1 MGYLKNRAAVLQY
14 QNICEDEANF
24 LDTWIHYKY
33 FEEQL
38 EYFSKNNIPII
49 PLSDVDAY
57 IRGNLRVEKQSF
69 SLTFDTG
76 FVELYTL
83 CYPLLKKYG
92 YPATF
97 FIRPDTIGKIEDI
110 HGRRVQYMNW
120 DQIRELEKGGISIG
134 MYGCKGGWLSNTPLE
149 DVRNEIIEARSLF
162 KRELERPFI
171 YYGVREGNPTEEM
184 VDLFKE
190 EGIKAVFCQAPTKK
204 STHPYTV
211 GRIQIDDN
219 DLNILL
225 IKTRKAYIFMKD
237 SRYWGFGR
245 KCQLD
250 KVIHI
255 VSNIINWVK
264 GKRPTNTEKQ
274 I

>member
-1 MGYLKNRAAVLQY
+1 MGYLKNGAAVLQF
-14 QNICEDEANF
+14 QNISEDKANF
-24 LDTWIHYKY
+24 LDTWVHYKC

-49 PLSDVDAY
+49 PLCDVEAY
-57 IRGNLRVEKQSF
+57 IRGNLHVEKQSF

-97 FIRPDTIGKIEDI
+97 FIRPDTVGNAEEI

-120 DQIRELEKGGISIG
+120 DQIRELAKGGVTIG
-134 MYGCKGGWLSNTPLE
+134 LYGGKGELLSKIPLE
-149 DVRNEIIEARSLF
+149 EIKNEIIEAKALF
-162 KRELERPFI
+162 KRELEKPFI
-171 YYGVREGNPTEEM
+171 YYGVREGNPTKEM
-184 VDLFKE
+184 VDFFKQ
-190 EGIKAVFCQAPTKK
+190 EGIEAVFCQAPTRKR
-204 STHPYTV
+204 THPYTV

-237 SRYWGFGR
+237 SRYWNFGR
-245 KCQLD
+245 KCKFD
-250 KVIHI
+250 KVIHFA
-255 VSNIINWVK
+255 SNTINRMK
-264 GKRPTNTEKQ
+264 GKE
-274 I
+274 IH

>member
-14 QNICEDEANF
+14 RNISEDKSNF
-24 LDTWIHYKY
+24 LDTWIHYKC

-38 EYFSKNNIPII
+38 DYFSRNNIPII
-49 PLSDVDAY
+49 PLHDVDAY
-57 IRGNLRVEKQSF
+57 IRGDLRVRKQSF

-76 FVELYTL
+76 YVELYTL
-83 CYPLLKKYG
+83 CYPLLKKHG

-97 FIRPDTIGKIEDI
+97 FIRPDTVGKTEDV

-120 DQIRELEKGGISIG
+120 DQIRELERGGISIEL
-134 MYGCKGGWLSNTPLE
+134 YGCKGGWLLNTPFE
-149 DVRNEIIEARSLF
+149 EVRNEIIEAKAIF
-162 KRELERPFI
+162 KKELEKPFV
-171 YYGVREGNPTEEM
+171 YYGVREGNPTAEM

-190 EGIKAVFCQAPTKK
+190 EGVKAAFCQAPTRKK
-204 STHPYTV
+204 THSYTV

-237 SRYWGFGR
+237 SRYWNFGR

-250 KVIHI
+250 KVVHF
-255 VSNIINWVK
+255 VSNSINRVK
-264 GKRPTNTEKQ
+264 SKNNVLN
-274 I
+274 

>member
-14 QNICEDEANF
+14 QNICEDKANF
-24 LDTWIHYKY
+24 LDTWVQDKY

-38 EYFSKNNIPII
+38 EYFSKNSIPII
-49 PLSDVDAY
+49 SLCDVDAY
-57 IRGNLRVEKQSF
+57 IRGNLQVKKQSF

-76 FVELYTL
+76 YVELYTL

-97 FIRPDTIGKIEDI
+97 FIRPDTIGKTEDV
-110 HGRRVQYMNW
+110 HGRSVQYMNGN
-120 DQIRELEKGGISIG
+120 QIRELEKSGISIG
-134 MYGCKGGWLSNTPLE
+134 LYGCKGKWLSKTPLE
-149 DVRNEIIEARSLF
+149 EVRNEIIEAKALF
-162 KRELERPFI
+162 KKELARPFI
-171 YYGVREGNPTEEM
+171 YYGVREGNPTAEM

-190 EGIKAVFCQAPTKK
+190 EGIKAVFCQAPTRRR
-204 STHPYTV
+204 THPYTV

-225 IKTRKAYIFMKD
+225 IKTRKSYVFMKD
-237 SRYWGFGR
+237 SRYWDFGR

-250 KVIHI
+250 KVIHF
-255 VSNIINWVK
+255 VSNTINRMK
-264 GKRPTNTEKQ
+264 GTD
-274 I
+274 IS

>member
-14 QNICEDEANF
+14 QNISEDKENF
-24 LDTWIHYKY
+24 LDTWVHYKC

-49 PLSDVDAY
+49 PLCDVEAY
-57 IRGNLRVEKQSF
+57 IRGNLHVKKQSF

-97 FIRPDTIGKIEDI
+97 FIRPDTVGRTEGI
-110 HGRRVQYMNW
+110 HDRRVQYMNW
-120 DQIRELEKGGISIG
+120 DQIRELESEGITIG
-134 MYGCKGGWLSNTPLE
+134 MYGCKGKWLSKAPLE
-149 DVRNEIIEARSLF
+149 EVRNEIIEAKALF

-171 YYGVREGNPTEEM
+171 YYGVREGNPTADL
-184 VDLFKE
+184 VNLFKE
-190 EGIKAVFCQAPTKK
+190 EGIKAIFCQAPTRKK
-204 STHPYTV
+204 THLYTV

-237 SRYWGFGR
+237 SRYWSFGR
-245 KCQLD
+245 KCKLD
-250 KVIHI
+250 KIIHFA
-255 VSNIINWVK
+255 SNTINRFK
-264 GKRPTNTEKQ
+264 GKK
-274 I
+274 